1 MKRFSI
7 FAILFAMAP
16 FFVMAQ
22 DDKPVVVETIQITV
36 NKGAYKA
43 FEKAVR
49 FTCAPA
55 FKTGEIND

>member
-1 MKRFSI
+1 MVNPEALQPTLRERC
-7 FAILFAMAP
+7 AI
-16 FFVMAQ
+16 
-22 DDKPVVVETIQITV
+22 KI
-36 NKGAYKA
+36 A